1 MSSVIDSNE
10 MEEDFREVLEQEE
23 TPPEAFLLA
32 LKNALVQL
40 EHHANSSHL

>member
-1 MSSVIDSNE
+1 MSSLIDSNE
-10 MEEDFREVLEQEE
+10 MEEDFPEVPEQVE

-40 EHHANSSHL
+40 EHHANSSYP